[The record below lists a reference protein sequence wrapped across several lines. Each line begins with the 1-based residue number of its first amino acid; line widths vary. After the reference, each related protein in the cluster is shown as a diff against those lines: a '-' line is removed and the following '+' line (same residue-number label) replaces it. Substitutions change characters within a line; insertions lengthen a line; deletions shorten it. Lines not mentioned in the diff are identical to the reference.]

1 MVDRYE
7 VWVFLVMG
15 SSQEKQV
22 LYYHQHFCLAFEKKH
37 FSLPVLFFQFLNQ
50 HDPFCIRVLLI
61 TVLIVQDGY
70 YVFPLLNK
78 LLKPYNLSVF
88 KSSFIHITVR

>member
-7 VWVFLVMG
+7 VWVFLVMS

-22 LYYHQHFCLAFEKKH
+22 SYYYQHFCLVFEKKQ
-37 FSLPVLFFQFLNQ
+37 FSLPILFFQFLNQ

-70 YVFPLLNK
+70 
-78 LLKPYNLSVF
+78 
-88 KSSFIHITVR
+88 

>member
-1 MVDRYE
+1 MLDRYE
-7 VWVFLVMG
+7 VRVFLIMG

-22 LYYHQHFCLAFEKKH
+22 LYYYQHFCLVFEKKQ
-37 FSLPVLFFQFLNQ
+37 FFLPILFFQFLNR

-70 YVFPLLNK
+70 
-78 LLKPYNLSVF
+78 
-88 KSSFIHITVR
+88 

>member
-1 MVDRYE
+1 MLDRYE
-7 VWVFLVMG
+7 VRVFLIMG

-22 LYYHQHFCLAFEKKH
+22 LYYYQHFCLVFEKKQ
-37 FSLPVLFFQFLNQ
+37 FSLLILFFQFLNQ

-70 YVFPLLNK
+70 
-78 LLKPYNLSVF
+78 
-88 KSSFIHITVR
+88 